1 MSRSGTV
8 KNWNDEKGFGFIG
21 PDDGGEDLFC
31 HSSALVGC
39 KGLGKGDKVRY
50 DEAMDERKGKMRANN
65 VSVGGGG
72 GGGGGGGYDRRD
84 SGRDDR
90 GRGGGGYDRR
100 DSGRDDRDRGRD
112 DRDRGRDDYR
122 DRDRRDDRRRDD
134 PPARG
139 GGKGERF
146 GGDNRGDD
154 ISSGGKEHL
163 TARELYMRHQR
174 EHGSRR
180 RSRSRS

>member
-1 MSRSGTV
+1 MPHLKYGRDHWGHHPPTGSVSFTSTYVALKTKIGSRPPSSSDIRRSTGRPTTRSG
-8 KNWNDEKGFGFIG
+8 G
-21 PDDGGEDLFC
+21 
-31 HSSALVGC
+31 A
-39 KGLGKGDKVRY
+39 
-50 DEAMDERKGKMRANN
+50 
-65 VSVGGGG
+65 GGG

-122 DRDRRDDRRRDD
+122 DRDRRDDRRDDRRRDD

-139 GGKGERF
+139 GGKGNERF
-146 GGDNRGDD
+146 GGDSRGDD
-154 ISSGGKEHL
+154 ISNGGRDHL